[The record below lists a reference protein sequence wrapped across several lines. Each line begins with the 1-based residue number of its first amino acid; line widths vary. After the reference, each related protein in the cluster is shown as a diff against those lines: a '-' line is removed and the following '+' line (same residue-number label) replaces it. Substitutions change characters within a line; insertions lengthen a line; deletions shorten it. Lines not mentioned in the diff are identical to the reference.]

1 MNFTSIVIGT
11 SLLKHKFNFEID
23 ASGVIIMAPYTVTV
37 VLMPILGKV
46 ADKVGNRMY
55 LVFLCGAIN
64 TVSHLYG
71 LMQQKCDRCAWS
83 IVPFFLYG
91 LQLTIYNVVMW
102 GMIPYI
108 VEADKVGTAYGIVVS
123 C

>member
-71 LMQQKCDRCAWS
+71 LMQQECDRCAWS